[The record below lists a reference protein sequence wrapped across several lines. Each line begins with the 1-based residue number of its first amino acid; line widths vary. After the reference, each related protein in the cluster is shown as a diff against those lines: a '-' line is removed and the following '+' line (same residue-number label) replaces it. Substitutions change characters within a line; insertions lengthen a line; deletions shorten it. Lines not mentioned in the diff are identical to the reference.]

1 MRLVNHIV
9 LDFEKINS
17 KNSHSYWA
25 LSFFDQKNLI
35 SFMDNLSF
43 NRNVTHLPNFITNED
58 KYTLQIFNN
67 NSFKT
72 TNFSLNYK
80 KNLYTLLQK
89 TNLNYSSSYNTDN
102 FNLNFIKKE
111 YTYTKLKYSRTP
123 GYDIVSGGSAVILA
137 GFLGFLVSEKFGIE
151 LVDSGDFYY
160 LWMYIVFLC
169 FSVRPLLITSS
180 ENQSILSLLSLRYI
194 FNFLIL
200 LLNLLLKLIKRLYRF

>member
-1 MRLVNHIV
+1 
-9 LDFEKINS
+9 
-17 KNSHSYWA
+17 
-25 LSFFDQKNLI
+25 
-35 SFMDNLSF
+35 MDNLSF